1 MKKILTLAFLM
12 GTLNTVFAQNGRSK
26 DGRNESRDIVY
37 GKSNNQQ
44 VFNNTGH
51 GPSGGGN
58 NYSFTVRDRD
68 VQILRINQE
77 FDSRIMT
84 VKRNRYLRNGEKK
97 RQIRILENERTQ
109 QIMQLNQR
117 FSNQKS
123 YHYNDHNDYDNKND
137 RKDNRKY

>member
-12 GTLNTVFAQNGRSK
+12 GTVTTIFAQNGYSK
-26 DGRNESRDIVY
+26 GGRNESRDIAP

-44 VFNNTGH
+44 VFSNKDYRNDT
-51 GPSGGGN
+51 
-58 NYSFTVRDRD
+58 YSLTTRERDA
-68 VQILRINQE
+68 QIEKINRE
-77 FDSRIMT
+77 FDSRTMS
-84 VKRNRYLRNGEKK
+84 VKRNRHFRNSEKK

-123 YHYNDHNDYDNKND
+123 YHYNDRNDHNKNNDWND
-137 RKDNRKY
+137 RNDSRKY